1 MAVDRDFSDTPASER
16 HLAIVRTSLWKQD
29 FPSLH
34 DYSDNKTNGRSKNF
48 GPDRKRGSCSTAYSQ
63 FSLLSRSERAK
74 LGLSWICKEDIIQA
88 SLGRLQLYL
97 RSLLHGVTPTAQL
110 VFHRAFLFL
119 CRWTPFFLVFCCC
132 LFCFSLME
140 IGDSQRCPEISR
152 FLLCLGKSKQL
163 KKQSIESRASLLQG
177 EFFSPYFVLTVRS

>member
-1 MAVDRDFSDTPASER
+1 MPSCSLSVQITPTTGQTKRIRNGLFSSEENINIFFSFMAVDRDFSDTPASER
-16 HLAIVRTSLWKQD
+16 HLAIVRTILWKQD

-48 GPDRKRGSCSTAYSQ
+48 GPDRKRGSCSTAHSQ

-88 SLGRLQLYL
+88 FLGRLQLYL

-119 CRWTPFFLVFCCC
+119 CRRTPFFFLFFFCS
-132 LFCFSLME
+132 FD
-140 IGDSQRCPEISR
+140 GNWR
-152 FLLCLGKSKQL
+152 
-163 KKQSIESRASLLQG
+163 
-177 EFFSPYFVLTVRS
+177 